1 MSTVF
6 ETAINDIFAVNDFIE
21 ILTAGNLAVR
31 VSSYVGT
38 TAEQYQQW
46 GYDHGDSV
54 DVTCK
59 CADWSPARGDKV
71 TFRNKEW
78 KVAEFSTDS
87 HFLTYRVTLKSIES
101 K

>member
-1 MSTVF
+1 MSNIF
-6 ETAINDIFAVNDFIE
+6 SQAIDDIFAVEDFIE
-21 ILTAGNLAVR
+21 TLTAGNLAVS

-38 TAEQYQQW
+38 TAEKYQQF

-59 CADWSPARGDKV
+59 CADWFPHRGDKV
-71 TFRNKEW
+71 TFREKEW
-78 KVAEFSTDS
+78 KVADYETDS
-87 HFLTYRVTLKSIES
+87 HALTYRVTLKSIES

>member
-1 MSTVF
+1 MTNIFSQ
-6 ETAINDIFAVNDFIE
+6 AIDDIWKVDDFIE
-21 ILTAGNLAVR
+21 TLTAGNLAVR

-38 TAEQYQQW
+38 TAEQYTNY

-59 CADWSPARGDKV
+59 CADWTPARGDKV
-71 TFRNKEW
+71 QFRGKDW
-78 KVAEFSTDS
+78 KVAEYETDS
-87 HFLTYRVTLKSIES
+87 HALTYRVTLKSIES